1 MSISQIFMESNPL
14 YLILVLLTAVLI
26 FALGM
31 SGSCLCCSHCH
42 MIARNETTLE
52 SFEEGE
58 ENIYKQPSMIENAKI
73 VMGKNILCWWNPFAH
88 PTVPFDGLEQLLS
101 STAGLRHDHEH
112 SDGLN
117 QPLSSSESP
126 QSIVSLD
133 LPDDHFTSS
142 NPSSLNS
149 ESSISPSTFPSSSS
163 SSSSSSMANHSTYES
178 SMATGNTV
186 SVDANSTY
194 SPISLK
200 SSQKSEVQTT
210 GNRGIGET
218 SNYSPSESSS
228 SASTSSLF
236 PPVQQSHHA
245 VVQSGVD
252 DADKFDTTLQH
263 NQSA

>member
-112 SDGLN
+112 SD
-117 QPLSSSESP
+117 
-126 QSIVSLD
+126 D